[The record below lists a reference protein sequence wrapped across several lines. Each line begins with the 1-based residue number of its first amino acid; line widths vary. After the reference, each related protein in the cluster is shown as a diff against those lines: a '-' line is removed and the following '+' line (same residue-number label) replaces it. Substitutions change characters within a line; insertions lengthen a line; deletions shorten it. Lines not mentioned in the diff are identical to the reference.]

1 MSCKRHQRECGNLLK
16 SKFDV
21 NVGVCNQRKRKK
33 RLLRNARSELQEYD
47 MEAWL
52 EKTKRFPENRWKIEH
67 KRSLK
72 NWFNQIDTD
81 RSGDISIEELAEPLL
96 STGLAKSMFEVS
108 NIVRKVDFD
117 GSSGIDFNEF
127 LVVMKRDSK
136 ENNIENRSFGQ
147 KQSNKSRWS
156 TVLKNEKILDY
167 KNRNNQ
173 KETRH
178 ENPMAEFTRKKCSDH
193 LDLKSVLSGER
204 RKLLLDATMRQFL
217 QREQAHEQISKWRNE
232 LKQIEGASKFK
243 KLNDISQLIQRL
255 ESDKVEKDLVV
266 EAMRELLKPK
276 KVDNNKRR
284 QRTASHQARVKQRNV
299 SLLRWERH
307 RQGTFRKA
315 VVYPRTRNP
324 SLSSI
329 LVDYKVTVPKQRGS
343 KIPLSSEV
351 QSPD

>member
-16 SKFDV
+16 PKFDE

-33 RLLRNARSELQEYD
+33 RLLRNARSELQEFD
-47 MEAWL
+47 MEVWL
-52 EKTKRFPENRWKIEH
+52 LKTKRFPENRWKIQH

-108 NIVRKVDFD
+108 NIVRQVDQD

-136 ENNIENRSFGQ
+136 EKTLENRSFAQ
-147 KQSNKSRWS
+147 KPQKSRWS
-156 TVLKNEKILDY
+156 TVLKNDKVLGY
-167 KNRNNQ
+167 KNRSNEQ
-173 KETRH
+173 EIRH
-178 ENPMAEFTRKKCSDH
+178 ENPIEEFTRKKCSDH

-217 QREQAHEQISKWRNE
+217 KREQAHEQISKWRSE
-232 LKQIEGASKFK
+232 MKQMEGASKFK

-255 ESDKVEKDLVV
+255 ESDKVEKDLIV

-276 KVDNNKRR
+276 KVDNKKRR

-299 SLLRWERH
+299 SLLRQERY

-324 SLSSI
+324 SISSI
-329 LVDYKVTVPKQRGS
+329 LVDYKVTEPKKRGS
-343 KIPLSSEV
+343 KSEVPLSSEV
-351 QSPD
+351 Q